1 MSWWPQKHKIFS
13 IIVPN
18 LVKYT
23 IISLML
29 IDLVPKFFNLNLF
42 QRKSQVQK
50 SSKLFLGGGEGGVW
64 EGRQLISKK
73 SQPRPFHFGPSPKFP
88 WITRIIFFFSL
99 NTPY

>member
-50 SSKLFLGGGEGGVW
+50 SSKLFLGGGRGVF
-64 EGRQLISKK
+64 GRGVNSFQK
-73 SQPRPFHFGPSPKFP
+73 SPNPALSTLDPVQSFP
-88 WITRIIFFFSL
+88 E
-99 NTPY
+99 